1 MTTVS
6 WTYKMKYFEEQ
17 MNELN
22 VDYDGINTMEKF
34 ASTTTDI
41 TLKIITHRDLQFMF
55 WMQDCKAT

>member
-1 MTTVS
+1 
-6 WTYKMKYFEEQ
+6 